1 MIYYVEVNTMARV
14 SRIKDDRG
22 MITVFHREDRPSVEY
37 TSGYYQRWENGN
49 LTETGNHKTNLVLW
63 TVSLNDKYGI

>member
-1 MIYYVEVNTMARV
+1 MIYYIKVNIIARV

-49 LTETGNHKTNLVLW
+49 LIETGNHKTNLVFMIMDM
-63 TVSLNDKYGI
+63 LNIG